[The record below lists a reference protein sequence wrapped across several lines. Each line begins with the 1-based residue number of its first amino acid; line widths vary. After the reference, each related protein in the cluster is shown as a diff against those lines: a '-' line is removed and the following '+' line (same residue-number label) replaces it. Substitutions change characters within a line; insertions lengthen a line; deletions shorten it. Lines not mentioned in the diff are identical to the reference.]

1 MEQKKEDTL
10 DTLLN
15 KLCDQLDE
23 SICSDGKS
31 NVVSK
36 VKNCIAECFGI
47 LGLGQR
53 VGVTWKWP
61 ITACF
66 IYWGLCF
73 YCSRG
78 LLDAR
83 LNNYAEL
90 LRKKIPL
97 EWSVMLIFDNINI
110 YKGHSRHIK
119 KSTAPSMWNFTNN
132 NKCCKKAV
140 SVEKTHWSFSVLNVS
155 RMSRR
160 T

>member
-1 MEQKKEDTL
+1 MQNLSCK
-10 DTLLN
+10 N
-15 KLCDQLDE
+15 KLYLHE
-23 SICSDGKS
+23 
-31 NVVSK
+31 N
-36 VKNCIAECFGI
+36 KNLFHFNSFVHSLA
-47 LGLGQR
+47 LGQR

-110 YKGHSRHIK
+110 YKGHSRHIRLK
-119 KSTAPSMWNFTNN
+119 KSTAPSMWNFTVR
-132 NKCCKKAV
+132 AV
-140 SVEKTHWSFSVLNVS
+140 LKPNICGMEYLWRDPDTATKPQGKLKEVKSEQLFIG
-155 RMSRR
+155 
-160 T
+160 

>member
-1 MEQKKEDTL
+1 MRIKTYFNSFVHSL
-10 DTLLN
+10 
-15 KLCDQLDE
+15 
-23 SICSDGKS
+23 
-31 NVVSK
+31 
-36 VKNCIAECFGI
+36 A
-47 LGLGQR
+47 LGQR

-97 EWSVMLIFDNINI
+97 EWLVMLIFDNINI
-110 YKGHSRHIK
+110 YKGHSRHIRLK
-119 KSTAPSMWNFTNN
+119 KSTAPSMWNFTVRAALKPIYVEWNTFGETLTRQPNPKESWKNLRVNSCLLVSIINN
-132 NKCCKKAV
+132 
-140 SVEKTHWSFSVLNVS
+140 
-155 RMSRR
+155 
-160 T
+160 